1 LNEGAAKSFAGAKI
15 SSRVSTKQ
23 SWQTGG
29 MSWGGIVEGLLRLS
43 GGIDRLTEFI
53 GRQVRWLILAAVLVS
68 AVNAIIRKTFDTSSN
83 AWLELQGALFGV
95 VFMFAAAYVLQKNGH
110 VRIDALSS
118 HLSKRTRDWID
129 LFGHVFFL
137 LPFCLLMVWLGI
149 PYFWEALRD
158 GEMSSNAGGLAV
170 WPVKFF
176 ILGGFALLLAQ
187 AFSEI
192 IKRWAVIKG
201 LRHD

>member
-1 LNEGAAKSFAGAKI
+1 MTL
-15 SSRVSTKQ
+15 
-23 SWQTGG
+23 
-29 MSWGGIVEGLLRLS
+29 
-43 GGIDRLTEFI
+43 FI

-83 AWLELQGALFGV
+83 AWLELQGALFGA

-129 LFGHVFFL
+129 LFGHVVFL

-158 GEMSSNAGGLAV
+158 GEMSAMPAVWRSGRSSFSSLAV
-170 WPVKFF
+170 
-176 ILGGFALLLAQ
+176 
-187 AFSEI
+187 
-192 IKRWAVIKG
+192 
-201 LRHD
+201 LRFCWRRPSLKSSSAGR

>member
-1 LNEGAAKSFAGAKI
+1 
-15 SSRVSTKQ
+15 
-23 SWQTGG
+23 
-29 MSWGGIVEGLLRLS
+29 VEGLLRLS
-43 GGIDRLTEFI
+43 SGIDRLTEFI

-68 AVNAIIRKTFDTSSN
+68 AANAIIRKTFDTSSN
-83 AWLELQGALFGV
+83 AWLELQGYLFGA

-110 VRIDALSS
+110 VRIDAVSS
-118 HLSKRTRDWID
+118 HFSKRTRDWID

-137 LPFCLLMVWLGI
+137 LPLCLLMVWLGI

-158 GEMSSNAGGLAV
+158 GEISNNAGGLIV
-170 WPVKFF
+170 WPIKFF
-176 ILGGFALLLAQ
+176 ILGGFVLLLAQ
-187 AFSEI
+187 ALSEI

>member
-1 LNEGAAKSFAGAKI
+1 MEI
-15 SSRVSTKQ
+15 
-23 SWQTGG
+23 
-29 MSWGGIVEGLLRLS
+29 LLRAS
-43 GGIDRLTEFI
+43 SGIDRLTEFI

-83 AWLELQGALFGV
+83 AWLELQGALFGA

-129 LFGHVFFL
+129 LFGHVVFL
-137 LPFCLLMVWLGI
+137 MPFCLLMVWLGI

-176 ILGGFALLLAQ
+176 ILGGFVLLLAQ

-192 IKRWAVIKG
+192 IKRWAVISG
-201 LRHD
+201 RRHD

>member
-1 LNEGAAKSFAGAKI
+1 
-15 SSRVSTKQ
+15 
-23 SWQTGG
+23 
-29 MSWGGIVEGLLRLS
+29 MEGLLRLS
-43 GGIDRLTEFI
+43 AGIDRLTEFI

-68 AVNAIIRKTFDTSSN
+68 AVNAIVRKTFDTSSN
-83 AWLELQGALFGV
+83 AWLELQGYLFGA
-95 VFMFAAAYVLQKNGH
+95 VFMLAAAYVLQWNAH
-110 VRIDALSS
+110 VRIDAVSS

-149 PYFWEALRD
+149 PYFWDALQN
-158 GEMSSNAGGLAV
+158 GEISNNAGGLIV

-187 AFSEI
+187 AISEI
-192 IKRWAVIKG
+192 IKRLAVIKG

>member
-1 LNEGAAKSFAGAKI
+1 
-15 SSRVSTKQ
+15 
-23 SWQTGG
+23 
-29 MSWGGIVEGLLRLS
+29 MEGLLRLS

-53 GRQVRWLILAAVLVS
+53 GRQVRWLILAAVIVS
-68 AVNAIIRKTFDTSSN
+68 AVNAIVRKTFDTSSN
-83 AWLELQGALFGV
+83 AWLELQGYLFGA
-95 VFMFAAAYVLQKNGH
+95 VFMFAAAYVLQKNAH
-110 VRIDALSS
+110 VRIDAVSS

-137 LPFCLLMVWLGI
+137 LPLCLLMVWLGV

-158 GEMSSNAGGLAV
+158 GEISNNAGGLIV
-170 WPVKFF
+170 WPIKFF

-187 AFSEI
+187 ALSEI
-192 IKRWAVIKG
+192 IKRWAVIRG

>member
-1 LNEGAAKSFAGAKI
+1 
-15 SSRVSTKQ
+15 
-23 SWQTGG
+23 
-29 MSWGGIVEGLLRLS
+29 MEGLLRLS

-83 AWLELQGALFGV
+83 AWLELQGALFGA

-129 LFGHVFFL
+129 LFGHVVFL

-158 GEMSSNAGGLAV
+158 GEMSANAGGLVGLAGQV
-170 WPVKFF
+170 FHSRRIRAFVGAGLLGNHQA
-176 ILGGFALLLAQ
+176 LGGDQGAPP
-187 AFSEI
+187 
-192 IKRWAVIKG
+192 
-201 LRHD
+201 